1 MLLIK
6 ISKWGNGQG
15 IRIPKSVL
23 ELLKWKKDDELEMIV
38 EGGNLKVKK
47 FEKEKRKTIKELFAN
62 YDENYEKH
70 EIDWGQPQGKEI
82 W

>member
-15 IRIPKSVL
+15 IRIPKNDL
-23 ELLKWKKDDELEMIV
+23 ELLEWKKDDELEMII
-38 EGGNLKVKK
+38 EKGNLKIQKV
-47 FEKEKRKTIKELFAN
+47 EKEKRKTIKELFAN
-62 YDENYEKH
+62 YYGSYEKQ
-70 EIDWGQPQGKEI
+70 EIDWGEPQGKEI

>member
-15 IRIPKSVL
+15 IRIPKNVL
-23 ELLKWKKDDELEMIV
+23 ELLKWKKDDELEMII
-38 EGGNLKVKK
+38 EKGNLKIQKV
-47 FEKEKRKTIKELFAN
+47 EKEKRKTIKELFAN
-62 YDENYEKH
+62 YYGSYEKQ
-70 EIDWGQPQGKEI
+70 EIDWGEPQGKEI